1 MKIALASDHT
11 GLEQIKQ
18 LEEFLTTAGHE
29 CVSYGPKTLD
39 PDDDYPD
46 FIRPAA
52 EAVASGVCEVGIIMG
67 GSGQGEA
74 MCANRVPGARCT
86 LFYGAVTPIAA
97 VDISGQTSDDPYEI
111 LRLSRQHNHANMLS
125 LAARFV
131 SIDDMKQAVQTW
143 LATDW
148 DNAERHERRV
158 QKLG

>member
-11 GLEQIKQ
+11 GLEQINH
-18 LEEFLTTAGHE
+18 LAEFLTSTGHE
-29 CVSYGPKTLD
+29 CINYGPKTFD

-52 EAVASGVCEVGIIMG
+52 EAVASGACEVGIIMG

-74 MCANRVPGARCT
+74 MCANRVLGARCT
-86 LFYGAVTPIAA
+86 LFYGTSTAIAA
-97 VDISGQTSDDPYEI
+97 VDISGHTSDDPYEI

-131 SIDDMKQAVQTW
+131 SLEDMKRAIQTW

-148 DNAERHERRV
+148 DKAERHERRV
-158 QKLG
+158 HKLG